1 MSESTTKWAASGS
14 LIPVLVFLAAVS
26 ARAASFQYPVDVAIN
41 RKNQILVTDSE
52 ARSIF
57 VISEGKTVSLLVQGK
72 PDFRSPLFRV
82 RGITVDKQDEVI
94 VADGGSSE
102 VYRITQD
109 GKAVPLAGGKLDR
122 PEDVDVDSRGDL
134 IVADHG
140 GHAIY
145 RISKEGSVQ
154 RIAQVENPLSVAVDK
169 DNSIVVVSN
178 RGLVKVSPAG
188 KVEAITPKNAFEYA
202 NSVVINPAGEYVVSD
217 GYAKTLWKVQKDG
230 KMTALVK
237 GDPLKNPNGLA
248 LDNKGDILV
257 ADPHAK
263 AIFRVTAGGQIS
275 VVVKE

>member
-1 MSESTTKWAASGS
+1 MFNVGTKWEACVSLAS
-14 LIPVLVFLAAVS
+14 VWMFLSAVS
-26 ARAASFQYPVDVAIN
+26 AGAASFQYPVDLAVN
-41 RKNQILVTDSE
+41 RKGQILVTDSE
-52 ARSIF
+52 AHCIF
-57 VISEGKTVSLLVQGK
+57 VISGGKTVSVLAQGK

-82 RGITVDKQDEVI
+82 RGITVDKQEQAI

-109 GKAVPLAGGKLDR
+109 GKVEPLASAKLDR
-122 PEDVDVDSRGDL
+122 PEDVDVDSRGDV

-140 GHAIY
+140 GQAIY

-169 DNSIVVVSN
+169 DNNIVVVSN

-230 KMTALVK
+230 KLTALVK

-248 LDNKGDILV
+248 VDNKGDILV
-257 ADPHAK
+257 ADPQAK
-263 AIFRVTAGGQIS
+263 AIFRVSAAGQIS
-275 VVVKE
+275 VAVKE